1 MKRIYMICLL
11 LWIMTTVLQAQTVT
25 LLEGRVKVDK
35 LDVARTEGNLFISMD
50 VDVSGLELKT
60 NREMVLTPVLYGGS
74 DTLRLPEMIIA
85 GRNRYFVHQR
95 NDTLANDLLV
105 RHTKRD
111 TVVSYRAVVP
121 FRGWMARA
129 ALKMDEGECGCRCEE
144 LMSGG
149 GDADDTGFQAGSVQI
164 TFRLFGSAGRG

>member
-74 DTLRLPEMIIA
+74 DTLRLPEMID
-85 GRNRYFVHQR
+85 RKS
-95 NDTLANDLLV
+95 T
-105 RHTKRD
+105 
-111 TVVSYRAVVP
+111 
-121 FRGWMARA
+121 
-129 ALKMDEGECGCRCEE
+129 
-144 LMSGG
+144 
-149 GDADDTGFQAGSVQI
+149 
-164 TFRLFGSAGRG
+164 RLNSSHESISRMPSSA